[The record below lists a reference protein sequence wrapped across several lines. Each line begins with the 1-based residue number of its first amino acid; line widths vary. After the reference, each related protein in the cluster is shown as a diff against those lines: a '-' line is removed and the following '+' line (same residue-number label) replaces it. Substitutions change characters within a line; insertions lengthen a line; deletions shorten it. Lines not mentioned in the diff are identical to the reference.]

1 MQSMQELLKAS
12 RTSFGAMLKETSSI
26 LNAEGI
32 AHALCRLANKG
43 DRRLPDSKPDPQILL
58 TRAFHEE

>member
-12 RTSFGAMLKETSSI
+12 RTSFGAMLKETYSI
-26 LNAEGI
+26 LNGEGI

-43 DRRLPDSKPDPQILL
+43 DRRFARLLALPANSPDQGIP
-58 TRAFHEE
+58 